1 MKGFF
6 IRHAPSDSVSG
17 AAKAV
22 AKRQA
27 EQLTLVRRR
36 AQPAAVYITRMTL
49 TAVFAYLL
57 ALQLPGGSVRSVL
70 APLTALLVVQAT
82 LFHTIRS
89 AVQRVLAVTAG
100 VLAAVALAEYVGF
113 SWWVLGLLTAATL
126 GIGMVL
132 RLGNDILEVP
142 ISAMLI

>member
-1 MKGFF
+1 MKGFP
-6 IRHAPSDSVSG
+6 IRRAPSESVSG

-49 TAVFAYLL
+49 TAVFAYVL

-70 APLTALLVVQAT
+70 
-82 LFHTIRS
+82 
-89 AVQRVLAVTAG
+89 
-100 VLAAVALAEYVGF
+100 
-113 SWWVLGLLTAATL
+113 
-126 GIGMVL
+126 
-132 RLGNDILEVP
+132 
-142 ISAMLI
+142 